1 MKKKKAP
8 QGNDVSGEMEPPK
21 IVIIGL
27 DSATWDLLGPWSAKG
42 LLPNLTRLVSSGVV
56 GELESAIPPLTPPA
70 WTSFM
75 TGKNPGKHG
84 IFYFLEPQ
92 PGSYEMRYANAGSR
106 RSKTF
111 FGLLSDAGYKV
122 GSVNIPFTYPP
133 EPLNGFQISGM
144 DTPSEKSAFIH
155 PPALREELEKVVG
168 KLRFDITHLGFMSTD
183 GRRAQVLA
191 EMEQVDSQ
199 WTRLGLYLLDKHPA
213 DLMMFTFMS
222 IDTVQHHFWQYMDP
236 GHFMYDPAGAER
248 FGDAVLKVYQR
259 LDAAVGK
266 FVERL
271 SEETTVMIVS
281 DHGGGP
287 VSDRVIYLNR
297 FLAQLGLLKYQQ
309 QKQSPL
315 GKTKQQMVRTAYNLL
330 SGTLGPD
337 QKKFLAGLL
346 PGLREKFEGAYTSFA
361 TIDWSATKA
370 YCSEILASP
379 PSIWINR
386 RSEKPAGIVSDEEY
400 EPLLKLITEKLGDLK
415 DPRTGN
421 AVVSQVYRRDELF
434 HGPFAKEA
442 PDLILDW
449 WSENAFSVKTS
460 FPEEGDQPP
469 LQIKPKGPVREPEWG
484 GTHRKLGILIM
495 RGKAFKQGVR
505 IQGAR
510 LMDMA
515 PTLLHLMGEKVPDDM
530 DGRVLT
536 EAFDPEFA
544 QQHIAEYSKSSSA
557 AIGEAESK
565 SYSAEEAAQIEARL
579 KALGYID

>member
-1 MKKKKAP
+1 MKT
-8 QGNDVSGEMEPPK
+8 PK

-27 DSATWDLLGPWSAKG
+27 DSATWDLLGPWSANG
-42 LLPNLTRLVSSGVV
+42 LLPNLSRLVSTGVS

-92 PGSYEMRYANAGSR
+92 PGSYAMRYANAGSR

-111 FGLLSDAGYKV
+111 FGLLSDAGFKV

-133 EPLNGFQISGM
+133 EAVNGFQISGM

-155 PPALREELEKVVG
+155 PPALREELEKIVG
-168 KLRFDITHLGFMSTD
+168 KLRFDITHLGFMSTNA
-183 GRRAQVLA
+183 RRAQVLA
-191 EMEQVDSQ
+191 EMEQVDDQ
-199 WTRLGLYLLDKHPA
+199 WKKVGLYLLDKHPA

-236 GHFMYDPAGAER
+236 KHFMYDAAGAEQ
-248 FGDAVLKVYQR
+248 FKDAILHVYQR

-266 FVERL
+266 FLERL
-271 SEETTVMIVS
+271 PDETTVLVVS

-287 VSDRVIYLNR
+287 VSDRVVYLNR
-297 FLAQLGLLKYQQ
+297 FLAQLGLLKYNE
-309 QKQSPL
+309 QKQSAL
-315 GKTKQQMVRTAYNLL
+315 GKAKQRVVRTAYNFLF
-330 SGTLGPD
+330 GTLGPD

-346 PGLREKFEGAYTSFA
+346 PGMREKFESAYTSFA
-361 TIDWSATKA
+361 NIDWSATKA

-386 RSEKPAGIVSDEEY
+386 KNEKPAGIVSDEEY
-400 EPLLKLITEKLGDLK
+400 EPLLALISEKLSDLK
-415 DPRTGN
+415 DPRNGQP
-421 AVVSQVYRRDELF
+421 VISRVFRREELF

-449 WSENAFSVKTS
+449 WSENAFSVKPS
-460 FPEEGDQPP
+460 FPEEGDQPC
-469 LQIKPKGPVREPEWG
+469 LQIKPRAPSPGPEWG
-484 GTHRKLGILIM
+484 GTHRKSGVLIM

-505 IQGAR
+505 IEGAR
-510 LMDMA
+510 LVDMA

-536 EAFDPEFA
+536 EAFNPEFA
-544 QQHIAEYSKSSSA
+544 QQHAAQYAKSSSGA
-557 AIGEAESK
+557 SGETESK
-565 SYSAEEAAQIEARL
+565 SYSEEEAAQIEARL